1 MKFFRKTNKLTENKR
16 PNNTTKKIINLPNR
30 VFNFIT
36 NSYSSIYI
44 KNIIYQPKLDMSLK
58 ELDSWIMD
66 ELEKLSTKPNVKL
79 NRINYWRFIEK
90 KN

>member
-44 KNIIYQPKLDMSLK
+44 KNIIYQPKLGVNLFFAIFNISNNQS
-58 ELDSWIMD
+58 E
-66 ELEKLSTKPNVKL
+66 N
-79 NRINYWRFIEK
+79 NF
-90 KN
+90 

>member
-44 KNIIYQPKLDMSLK
+44 KKIIYQPKLDVNLFFAIFNISNNQ
-58 ELDSWIMD
+58 
-66 ELEKLSTKPNVKL
+66 LEN
-79 NRINYWRFIEK
+79 NF
-90 KN
+90 